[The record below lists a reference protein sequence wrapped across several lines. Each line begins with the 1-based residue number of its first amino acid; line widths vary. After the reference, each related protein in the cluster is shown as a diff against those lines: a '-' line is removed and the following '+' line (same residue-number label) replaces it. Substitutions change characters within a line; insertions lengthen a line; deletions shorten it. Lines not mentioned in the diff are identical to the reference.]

1 MNLVGIEEITPYKD
15 SFEFKIFKYDDKIEL
30 GNNRSFI
37 CNLKVIIERID
48 ETYIDKFENNFKV
61 IALVKNLSMDEI
73 TIDNIKEFILDEIC
87 VENLEKYNID
97 VMFIKGAAS
106 K

>member
-30 GNNRSFI
+30 GNNSSFI

-48 ETYIDKFENNFKV
+48 EIYIDKFEKNFKV
-61 IALVKNLSMDEI
+61 IALVSNLSMDEI
-73 TIDNIKEFILDEIC
+73 TIDNIKEFILDEIF
-87 VENLEKYNID
+87 VENLEKDNID